1 MHDGR
6 LETECG
12 DDSCGVICLA
22 DARLDQQGSTRCN
35 PLGRLRGDAAVQG
48 KSIRPT
54 IESHPGLMVPRLR
67 RHRADRGGRHV
78 RRVGDDHIG
87 VATNR
92 LRQRR
97 IEITLVHVAA
107 DGCQVAT
114 RTSRCSSVDVGGM
127 HLDVGDAVC
136 ERETDCTRSA
146 TDIDHHVR
154 ITFDGLRNEQGRPA
168 AGDEHTRFDENAEAT
183 ELGPPEKLLEWRT
196 GDALRYGLLEV
207 FTGEGIEK
215 KTGFDLG
222 VHAACSAQPLG
233 DARGGAGLFWHFCL
247 SRRRQLRL
255 TA

>member
-1 MHDGR
+1 
-6 LETECG
+6 
-12 DDSCGVICLA
+12 
-22 DARLDQQGSTRCN
+22 
-35 PLGRLRGDAAVQG
+35 
-48 KSIRPT
+48 
-54 IESHPGLMVPRLR
+54 
-67 RHRADRGGRHV
+67 
-78 RRVGDDHIG
+78 
-87 VATNR
+87 
-92 LRQRR
+92 
-97 IEITLVHVAA
+97 
-107 DGCQVAT
+107 
-114 RTSRCSSVDVGGM
+114 M

-154 ITFDGLRNEQGRPA
+154 ITFDGLRNEQGRA